1 MAGGAARDE
10 MSRIKEAYARRATH
24 VGDRYSVFNVA
35 SLFTIQGLE
44 RALLRMLKD
53 NDLTSLE
60 GKRILEVG
68 CGTGGVLRRFI
79 QYGADPANLCG
90 IDLLPDRIERARY
103 LWPNVDFRCGNAEQ
117 LPYDDESF
125 DIVMQF
131 TVFTSILDP
140 RMKRNVAREML
151 RVLKRGGIILWYD
164 YHMNNPRNPDVRGV
178 GKREIQA
185 LFPDCSIDL
194 RRVTLAPPLTRLL
207 APYSWL
213 VCYLLEKIP
222 FLCTHY
228 LGVIRKRPG

>member
-1 MAGGAARDE
+1 MRSGEEARI
-10 MSRIKEAYARRATH
+10 RAAYARREST
-24 VGDRYSVFNVA
+24 VDQRRYSYFDKGN
-35 SLFTIQGLE
+35 LFLVQGME
-44 RALLRMLKD
+44 RAVLEVLRGHG
-53 NDLTSLE
+53 LTTLWD
-60 GKRILEVG
+60 KRILEVG

-103 LWPNVDFRCGNAEQ
+103 LSPNVDFRCGNAEQ

-140 RMKRNVAREML
+140 RMKQNVAREML
-151 RVLKRGGIILWYD
+151 RVLKRDGIILWYD
-164 YHMNNPRNPDVRGV
+164 YHMNNPRNPDVQGV

-194 RRVTLAPPLTRLL
+194 RRVTLAPPLARLL

-222 FLCTHY
+222 LLCTHY

>member
-1 MAGGAARDE
+1 MVGGAAMDE
-10 MSRIKEAYARRATH
+10 ISRIKEAYARRAIY

-35 SLFTIQGLE
+35 SLFIIQGLE

-79 QYGADPANLCG
+79 QYGADPANLYG
-90 IDLLPDRIERARY
+90 IDLLADRIERARY
-103 LWPNVDFRCGNAEQ
+103 LSPNVDFRCGNAEQ

-151 RVLKRGGIILWYD
+151 RVLKRDGIILWYD

-222 FLCTHY
+222 LLCTHY